1 MELKVTL
8 NEGPKSKVQSD
19 KTILLNKSHKLD
31 LGPLDEGPRAKID
44 KLRLILHGTI
54 LEGKSNWFEPKKKS
68 SQFGEPRCKLES
80 NSRIQFASNKSKLV
94 LRNLNHGPYLKWA

>member
-1 MELKVTL
+1 LELKVTL
-8 NEGPKSKVQSD
+8 NEGPRSKVQSN

-54 LEGKSNWFEPKKKS
+54 LEGKSIGS
-68 SQFGEPRCKLES
+68 SQKKRVHNLK
-80 NSRIQFASNKSKLV
+80 NQDAS
-94 LRNLNHGPYLKWA
+94 